1 MTFPVIPNSAG
12 NELAVGYGEHGYYF
26 NFKFFQKKTVSV
38 SMSVLLE
45 ADTTVSNTWPPSHVV
60 KVQK

>member
-12 NELAVGYGEHGYYF
+12 NELAVGYGERGYYF
-26 NFKFFQKKTVSV
+26 NFKLFQKKTVSV

-45 ADTTVSNTWPPSHVV
+45 ADTTVSNTWSPSHVV